1 MALIIFWGRFLL
13 PVPYR
18 VPIVGL
24 MGRAIEVPK
33 KDEPTDE
40 EVEAVHQIL
49 MKQMV
54 ELFDRHK
61 AAYGWESKRLIIK

>member
-1 MALIIFWGRFLL
+1 M
-13 PVPYR
+13 
-18 VPIVGL
+18 GL
-24 MGRAIEVPK
+24 MGRPIEVPK

-54 ELFDRHK
+54 DLFDRHK